1 MSRTMISYLQVC
13 DLCQKTIQLTSKAN
27 KLTELILPDWN
38 PPADIIGE
46 HLTTVKVSVCKNCL
60 RKLVKEISLYMSRE
74 YSESVSNNPQSV
86 DERD

>member
-1 MSRTMISYLQVC
+1 MISYLQAC
-13 DLCQKTIQLTSKAN
+13 DLCHNTIQLTSKAN

-46 HLTTVKVSVCKNCL
+46 HLATVKVSVCKDCL

-74 YSESVSNNPQSV
+74 YSDSVSNNPQSG
-86 DERD
+86 E